1 MALTQI
7 STQGI
12 KDGTITNADINASA
26 AIAGSKISPNFTSAM
41 DVDGSITCD
50 DIITAGALLHEG
62 DTDTLV
68 HFSAANT
75 IELKTGG
82 VSRLLVNNFGISLNK
97 DLNTNGNRIIV
108 GDSSGSSDDRIVLGN
123 NNDLEIYHD
132 GTNSVLTNSTGN
144 LQIKS
149 TSELLLQSDAGETMV
164 RGVPNNTVEL
174 RYDNVKKFETTTY
187 GVKVTGRLAATTSF
201 TGSDNVKLIL
211 GDSDDLQIY
220 HDGSHSY
227 IQDTGTGELRF
238 TSNTYKFYNAAF
250 SETLIEAFENG
261 AVNLYYDGSKKIE
274 TTANGV
280 EVTGSI
286 FLAGKIDMG
295 DSSSTTTGRI
305 LLGTGDDLQIYH
317 DGVDN
322 HIDASQTLSIKMGG
336 ETSAQFDVNGAVH
349 LYYDNSK
356 KFETTSIGVTVTGA
370 INASSNVTL
379 SGGSFSTPGNLDL
392 GDSSGTA
399 SGRVLLGAS
408 DDLQIYHDGS
418 NSYIQDSG
426 SGGLFIQGSG
436 GGAGIT
442 LEDPDGNDF
451 IKCIDE
457 GTGGAVELYKAGTKR
472 LETTTSGVTVTGKI
486 TTSGGSS
493 GSTVFNE
500 DGADV
505 DFRIEGDTQAS
516 LFKVDAGN
524 DRVGI
529 GESDPTVVFH
539 ATQFN
544 HAFADSTSSLAT
556 VPTKSVARF
565 RGSNNASGSLFIGNE
580 STAAKCYLQGCN
592 ETGNGSIDI
601 LLNPFG
607 ANVGIGTT
615 SPGRTLDVNG
625 IIRSD
630 GTSSGLAIGGN
641 SSTPSEGVAIHR
653 PATHTMAFVTDSSE
667 RMRIDSSG
675 RVGIGTSN
683 PSVTLDIE
691 ATTPTIRLTDSDA
704 SGTPE
709 SEIQGGG
716 GDLVFSADRDDENSS
731 TIIGFKVDGSE
742 RMRISSN
749 GGLFLGLTGNVNSST
764 GMTCFRNISD
774 NRRELMLGTT
784 STGNRGLVEFF
795 NPNGGVGS
803 INTTGSETQYNTN
816 SDYRLKENVV
826 AISDGITRLKTLKPS
841 RFNFKADANKTVDGF
856 LAHEVTAVPEAI
868 TGEKDAVVTQALV
881 DSGEKEESE
890 LGDPV
895 YQQIDQSKLV
905 PLLVAAVQESIS
917 KIEVLET
924 EVAALKAA

>member
-1 MALTQI
+1 M
-7 STQGI
+7 
-12 KDGTITNADINASA
+12 
-26 AIAGSKISPNFTSAM
+26 
-41 DVDGSITCD
+41 
-50 DIITAGALLHEG
+50 
-62 DTDTLV
+62 
-68 HFSAANT
+68 
-75 IELKTGG
+75 
-82 VSRLLVNNFGISLNK
+82 
-97 DLNTNGNRIIV
+97 
-108 GDSSGSSDDRIVLGN
+108 
-123 NNDLEIYHD
+123 
-132 GTNSVLTNSTGN
+132 
-144 LQIKS
+144 
-149 TSELLLQSDAGETMV
+149 
-164 RGVPNNTVEL
+164 
-174 RYDNVKKFETTTY
+174 
-187 GVKVTGRLAATTSF
+187 
-201 TGSDNVKLIL
+201 
-211 GDSDDLQIY
+211 
-220 HDGSHSY
+220 
-227 IQDTGTGELRF
+227 
-238 TSNTYKFYNAAF
+238 
-250 SETLIEAFENG
+250 
-261 AVNLYYDGSKKIE
+261 
-274 TTANGV
+274 
-280 EVTGSI
+280 
-286 FLAGKIDMG
+286 
-295 DSSSTTTGRI
+295 
-305 LLGTGDDLQIYH
+305 
-317 DGVDN
+317 
-322 HIDASQTLSIKMGG
+322 
-336 ETSAQFDVNGAVH
+336 
-349 LYYDNSK
+349 
-356 KFETTSIGVTVTGA
+356 
-370 INASSNVTL
+370 
-379 SGGSFSTPGNLDL
+379 
-392 GDSSGTA
+392 
-399 SGRVLLGAS
+399 
-408 DDLQIYHDGS
+408 
-418 NSYIQDSG
+418 
-426 SGGLFIQGSG
+426 
-436 GGAGIT
+436 
-442 LEDPDGNDF
+442 
-451 IKCIDE
+451 
-457 GTGGAVELYKAGTKR
+457 
-472 LETTTSGVTVTGKI
+472 
-486 TTSGGSS
+486 
-493 GSTVFNE
+493 
-500 DGADV
+500 
-505 DFRIEGDTQAS
+505 
-516 LFKVDAGN
+516 
-524 DRVGI
+524 
-529 GESDPTVVFH
+529 
-539 ATQFN
+539 
-544 HAFADSTSSLAT
+544 
-556 VPTKSVARF
+556 
-565 RGSNNASGSLFIGNE
+565 
-580 STAAKCYLQGCN
+580 
-592 ETGNGSIDI
+592 
-601 LLNPFG
+601 
-607 ANVGIGTT
+607 GIGTT

-784 STGNRGLVEFF
+784 STGNRGLIEFF

-924 EVAALKAA
+924 EVAALKAS